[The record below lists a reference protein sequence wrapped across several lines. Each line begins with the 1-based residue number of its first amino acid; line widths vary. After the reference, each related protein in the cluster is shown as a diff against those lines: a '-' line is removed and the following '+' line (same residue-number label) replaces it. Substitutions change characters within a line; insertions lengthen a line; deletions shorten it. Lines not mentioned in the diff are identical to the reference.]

1 MHAMQK
7 GCDPVTF
14 YARST
19 WGRRMALST
28 DSCEID
34 TQLSSRG
41 VRDVS
46 ALFLLSCLSSYPAGS
61 QCVID
66 PKCLWRGGDSCPS
79 KILPSLAISPLLNC
93 LCMQNPAIQYHLA
106 SRPLLNSKCAH
117 ARIVLRKCIPCL
129 VPDSLLAKLAMNLV
143 RLVSQ

>member
-1 MHAMQK
+1 MQK

-46 ALFLLSCLSSYPAGS
+46 ALFLLLWCSSYPADS
-61 QCVID
+61 PCVID
-66 PKCLWRGGDSCPS
+66 PKPCVERRRFMSIQNSLFPCNIAGLELSVHAKSGTPTPSCIQALIEVRMCSCSNRFPENTS
-79 KILPSLAISPLLNC
+79 RAWFPTPCS
-93 LCMQNPAIQYHLA
+93 QNLQ
-106 SRPLLNSKCAH
+106 
-117 ARIVLRKCIPCL
+117 
-129 VPDSLLAKLAMNLV
+129 
-143 RLVSQ
+143 